1 MALKYHQ
8 KVLAAKSVLD
18 TIGTVP
24 QQDQVPHC
32 WQHQLNVEFSVGTS
46 AGAVVMEGSARP
58 DYPGSWSVLGTVAW
72 SAATKTGSVSVNQN
86 IVAIRA
92 RISVA
97 IVGGTVDA
105 YLDGVG

>member
-8 KVLAAKSVLD
+8 KVLSAKSAID
-18 TIGTVP
+18 TVGTVP
-24 QQDQVPHC
+24 QADQVPHA
-32 WQHQLNVEFSVGTS
+32 WQHQLHVEFSGGTS
-46 AGAVVMEGSARP
+46 AGAVVMEGAARP
-58 DYPGSWSVLGTVAW
+58 DYTGAWSILGTVTW

-86 IVAIRA
+86 LVAVRA
-92 RISVA
+92 RISVG